1 MDAHPAGMMGHS
13 WAWVWGIRD
22 TSFPV
27 PALRV
32 YPFKSGGIARRTPA
46 LRVSRCMHI
55 QRLEGEFFPGASQAL
70 YATAVLGDLGDV
82 QILFVLLVRSSLRAF
97 GVQSL
102 LLLEVDL
109 CVSARNH
116 QCR

>member
-1 MDAHPAGMMGHS
+1 
-13 WAWVWGIRD
+13 
-22 TSFPV
+22 
-27 PALRV
+27 
-32 YPFKSGGIARRTPA
+32 
-46 LRVSRCMHI
+46 MHI

-116 QCR
+116 QCRYKHQTLQAWTFCSSRRVCQQVSSSIRVSEQE